1 MGSMQNNLEQMLV
14 DLGYMCTDK
23 KNPKL
28 TIEDLK
34 KTGFYEHALQIY
46 KALSGIQDVVPL
58 RFGDWDMNF
67 NGLIV
72 ELDEQRHFNRYRLI
86 TLDSPIY
93 EQLPKF
99 PLKLYREYCIKYE
112 ANCIKAGGFGGN
124 WTNSSSEKQFGHSSM
139 PKIMDENGSAR
150 WKQRAF
156 YDFLKDVSILVHKVP
171 LVRLSIW
178 DEINTLERPRLL
190 KDILINNDF
199 NGITG
204 LRNLIKTRMHIFN

>member
-1 MGSMQNNLEQMLV
+1 M
-14 DLGYMCTDK
+14 K
-23 KNPKL
+23 
-28 TIEDLK
+28 
-34 KTGFYEHALQIY
+34 
-46 KALSGIQDVVPL
+46 
-58 RFGDWDMNF
+58 
-67 NGLIV
+67 LIV
-72 ELDEQRHFNRYRLI
+72 L
-86 TLDSPIY
+86 
-93 EQLPKF
+93 
-99 PLKLYREYCIKYE
+99 
-112 ANCIKAGGFGGN
+112 KAGGFGGN

-178 DEINTLERPRLL
+178 DEISTLERPRLL

>member
-1 MGSMQNNLEQMLV
+1 MGNMQNNLEQMLV
-14 DLGYMCTDK
+14 DLGYMCIDK

-28 TIEDLK
+28 TIEDLRK
-34 KTGFYEHALQIY
+34 AGFYKPALQSY
-46 KALSGIQDVVPL
+46 KALGGIQDVVPL
-58 RFGDWDMNF
+58 RLGNWDMKF

-93 EQLPKF
+93 QQLPKF
-99 PLKLYREYCIKYE
+99 PLNLYREYCNKYE
-112 ANCIKAGGFGGN
+112 ADCIKAGGYGGN
-124 WTNSSSEKQFGHSSM
+124 WTNSSCEKQFGQSSM
-139 PKIMDENGSAR
+139 PNIMDENGSAR

-156 YDFLKDVSILVHKVP
+156 YDFLKDVCILIHKVP

-190 KDILINNDF
+190 KDILKTNDF
-199 NGITG
+199 NEITSVK
-204 LRNLIKTRMHIFN
+204 NLIKTRMHIFD